1 MGNGSGPGGINSRVF
16 SNSYSYQ
23 AQRMAMPF
31 RGNSFGG
38 LSAPQYSYNT
48 YSNLAYLGAGAGN
61 RAGRWAV
68 AHNIVTPFTPP
79 APLLYAGK
87 MYTY

>member
-1 MGNGSGPGGINSRVF
+1 
-16 SNSYSYQ
+16 
-23 AQRMAMPF
+23 MAAPF
-31 RGNSFGG
+31 RGSSFGG

-68 AHNIVTPFTPP
+68 ANNQTISFNPP
-79 APLLYAGK
+79 SPLLNAGR
-87 MYTY
+87 YTY

>member
-1 MGNGSGPGGINSRVF
+1 MGNGSGPGSFNSRVF

-23 AQRMAMPF
+23 VQRMAFPF

-68 AHNIVTPFTPP
+68 AHNQTIAFQPP
-79 APLLYAGK
+79 AQLLNAGR
-87 MYTY
+87 YTY

>member
-1 MGNGSGPGGINSRVF
+1 MGNGSGPSRLNSRVF

-23 AQRMAMPF
+23 VQRMAFPF

-48 YSNLAYLGAGAGN
+48 YSNLAYLGAGAGG
-61 RAGRWAV
+61 RGGRWAN
-68 AHNIVTPFTPP
+68 AKNQIISFNPP
-79 APLLYAGK
+79 GPLVNGK

>member
-1 MGNGSGPGGINSRVF
+1 MGNGSGPGGLNSRVF
-16 SNSYSYQ
+16 TNSYGYQ
-23 AQRMAMPF
+23 VQRMAFPF

-61 RAGRWAV
+61 RAGRWAN
-68 AHNIVTPFTPP
+68 AKRETIAFTPP
-79 APLLYAGK
+79 PPLVNAGR
-87 MYTY
+87 YNY